1 MFWWMAELEVSAGL
15 VIPAGVSQGK
25 EFHCLEKKVPC
36 SSEQMLQ
43 DEANRNAK
51 AWEGKVEI
59 QLC

>member
-1 MFWWMAELEVSAGL
+1 MAELEVSAL
-15 VIPAGVSQGK
+15 LVSQGK

-51 AWEGKVEI
+51 A
-59 QLC
+59 